1 MVLKL
6 FSPALELL
14 CLSQAPLLLSF
25 MVLVD
30 AFGKAAP

>member
-14 CLSQAPLLLSF
+14 CLSQAPLLFSF
-25 MVLVD
+25 MALID
-30 AFGKAAP
+30 AFGKAAS